1 MEGYGMQFPQLVM
14 QKRVIDG
21 TAGSKIFEER
31 VIEVHAQETEDGET
45 VYSGDWETI
54 FTIPAELQTDPSLVL
69 RCVTDWL
76 SLKA

>member
-1 MEGYGMQFPQLVM
+1 MQVPQLVM

-21 TAGSKIFEER
+21 QAGSKVFEER
-31 VIEVHAQETEDGET
+31 VLEVYAKKVEDEQEET
-45 VYSGDWETI
+45 IYSGDWETI
-54 FTIPAELQTDPSLVL
+54 FTIPAELQKDPSLVL